1 MKVLSINL
9 LLEDA
14 QKAKTLFCEDL
25 FFEDMGENTLT
36 NHNCTLRLQQ
46 QKGRLR
52 QENAANM
59 TYVGLE
65 HIALET
71 ADIEKALQYCKQ
83 KQLHLETNDGN
94 AFYNPLVWGTGM
106 YYFNILTDFGV
117 KVEVSQRLD
126 RKARAQEPLICGLEH
141 LGVQVADIGTSVQ
154 YYQSL
159 GFEQPYPTVT
169 IQNGSTVYCAMLESG
184 DFTVE
189 LYEFADCA
197 NATARGTDPLGSLTL
212 AGVSEQVAEKI
223 APNGEVFEFVA

>member
-9 LLEDA
+9 LLEDV
-14 QKAKTLFCEDL
+14 QKAKKLFCEDL

-46 QKGRLR
+46 QEGRLR
-52 QENAANM
+52 QENGANM

-106 YYFNILTDFGV
+106 
-117 KVEVSQRLD
+117 
-126 RKARAQEPLICGLEH
+126 
-141 LGVQVADIGTSVQ
+141 
-154 YYQSL
+154 
-159 GFEQPYPTVT
+159 
-169 IQNGSTVYCAMLESG
+169 
-184 DFTVE
+184 
-189 LYEFADCA
+189 
-197 NATARGTDPLGSLTL
+197 
-212 AGVSEQVAEKI
+212 
-223 APNGEVFEFVA
+223 